1 MRIETLPS
9 PGVLSNGIKL
19 RVEAAKAIGAVET
32 TAMRTPGG
40 KTSSAGKLAAFFT
53 ACAASLSA
61 LYEVVAPTI
70 STRVATSATK
80 VTLTF
85 SEPMDQ
91 LVAPAV
97 DAFTSAGNTITGFA
111 WISPT
116 VAEVTGTG
124 FAATENFTYTQPLVN
139 GLRDLAGNLVA
150 TTSANLT

>member
-9 PGVLSNGIKL
+9 PGVLANGIKL
-19 RVEAAKAIGAVET
+19 RVEAAKAISSVEV

-40 KTSSAGKLAAFFT
+40 LVSGAGKLRDFFL
-53 ACAASLSA
+53 ACAASLAA
-61 LYEVVAPTI
+61 LREVVAPTV
-70 STRVATSATK
+70 SSRVATSATK

-91 LVAPAV
+91 LIAPAV
-97 DAFTSAGNTITGFA
+97 AAFTSAGNTITGFV

-124 FAATENFTYTQPLVN
+124 FAATENFTYTQPGTN
-139 GLRDLAGNLVA
+139 ALRDLSGNLVA
-150 TTSANLT
+150 TTSAALT